1 MSTHNSPKPT
11 RISQPSNSQ
20 QNSSRN
26 ALTEPHLTL
35 GDSGLMRHG
44 TLLTSDAT
52 PARAA
57 AELKSILGNHN
68 SRLKS
73 KAALIRLDSG
83 SANFN
88 RHVTLEQA
96 KSRARVEVDI
106 LPLTNICVQ
115 GGYLRGHVKILVRNA
130 TYKEGSVF
138 IAGGKIRVVGFES
151 LGDKSHSI
159 FYQCSTLLASVTPTL
174 ERLYASEPD
183 VEGFMLASEG
193 EHEFPFALY
202 LSLSTDH
209 GRAKGFL
216 KNQLYCYGVSVPDPS
231 PIPTSL

>member
-44 TLLTSDAT
+44 TLLTSNAT
-52 PARAA
+52 SARAA

-138 IAGGKIRVVGFES
+138 IAEGKIRVVGFES

-216 KNQLYCYGVSVPDPS
+216 KNHPGIALSYIAMV
-231 PIPTSL
+231 